1 MTTEPTRVRDLF
13 ELPDQVRKG
22 DFVLKLTE
30 GIANARE
37 TATTYVVTKALVDSF
52 DRALR
57 LVGSALRD
65 GRSQAAYL
73 HGSFGS
79 GKSHFMA
86 LLTLLLD
93 GREEAWRIPELHALR
108 EASGFIG
115 KKKLLQLHFHMVGQD
130 SIEAAV
136 FGRYVEHVR
145 RSHPDA
151 TIPGLFADEKLFA
164 DATRMLDELG
174 DAKFFGP
181 MNEGAAPAS
190 GMAGWGKISNVT
202 VWSRERFTEAAE
214 STDPRVRE
222 QLFSAL
228 VKTRFKAYAQE
239 SRAYVDLDS
248 GLGTMA
254 RHAKGLGYDGIV
266 LFLDELIL
274 WLAHRAGEAA
284 WLHNETQKM
293 VKLVEAQEA
302 QRPIPIV
309 SFIARQRNL
318 AEMVGAQYAGA
329 ETARLNDSL
338 KHWEGRYDLIALED
352 RDLPAILEKRVL
364 KHKNEDSRR
373 LLDEAFEKLKRAS
386 GASWQTLLGRDDAAA
401 FRSLYPFSPVLVEA
415 LVALSNSL
423 QRERTAIKLLLEI
436 LVEHIEDLRLGD
448 VVGVGDLF
456 DVLSGGDDPADGVM
470 KARFEAAKQIYR
482 YQFLP
487 MIQEGN
493 GTTTPDRCQRLR
505 PGHPVRLG
513 CSNCPEKACRLDNRL
528 IKTLLIA
535 ALVPEIAVFKEVTA
549 SKLAQLNHGTL
560 RVPIPGAEA
569 TIVAQKLRT
578 WGSTVGQ
585 LHVGSQSDPVVRLVL
600 EGVDLTPIL
609 QQAREHDTA
618 GGRQRVIRDLLFEAM
633 GMDKVADWGVDSQ
646 PVWRGTKRRG
656 HLRFGNVRKLGD
668 DQLLCQ
674 VDHDWRLIV
683 DYPFDEKD
691 FGPNDDLRVLD
702 ELVERTQGTWTLV
715 WLPSFFSRT
724 MNDQLGELVV
734 LEHILESKETERQA
748 VAHLSVENQARALLD
763 LRNLR
768 SQKTSRLVNALEQ
781 AYGLSRPRE
790 GDLDPGNSVENHLR
804 LLMPGAQLQPGL
816 AANLV
821 SALEAYI
828 PALLAA
834 RYPRHPHFAPSLTNQ
849 RITRLV
855 EKFGEIIDADDKRIA
870 ADKDLIKEMSG
881 TLSELGLV
889 RVTETAVHL
898 VEDRTLQELEKRRS
912 QKSADAPTVGQL
924 RSWIDE
930 TKKMGLQPDALD
942 LVVRCYGR
950 WAARTLVREG
960 KPYEPKAG
968 QEMPDYVVLEKP
980 PLPGHADWARA
991 LVVVGDTFGVA
1002 LPGKALHA
1010 DNLKRFEALLADKLA
1025 AAVGPAAKLPVA
1037 LRGRLVALGEPET
1050 SPRLLTAITA
1060 DRLCAS
1066 LSRKGGLEQVN
1077 LLAVATFD
1085 TSARAVGKSL
1095 ASVVEAVRVLDDPL
1109 VFGVF
1114 GQLQARG
1121 LDLVGASAVSASVA
1135 LALRQDEVNEALAP
1149 RLRALAEEG
1158 QRLLT
1163 PPVVI
1168 GFHKSS
1174 GVGGGSAGGEVPQ
1187 PLLQRPLHAHGRAE
1201 ILASLRALLSEVE
1214 AALDT
1219 AGDDPTL
1226 SGVVTL
1232 TGKKKKG

>member
-1 MTTEPTRVRDLF
+1 MTEPTRVRDLF
-13 ELPDQVRKG
+13 DLPEQVRKG

-30 GIANARE
+30 GIAHATE
-37 TATTYVVTKALVDSF
+37 TAATYVVTRALIDSF

-108 EASGFIG
+108 EANGFIG

-136 FGRYVEHVR
+136 FGRYVEYVR
-145 RSHPDA
+145 QNHPEA
-151 TIPGLFADEKLFA
+151 TVPGLFADEKLFA

-181 MNEGAAPAS
+181 MNENVAPVS
-190 GMAGWGKISNVT
+190 VLTGWGQISSVT
-202 VWSRERFTEAAE
+202 VWSRERFTEAAA

-239 SRAYVDLDS
+239 SRAFVDLDS

-302 QRPIPIV
+302 QRPIPII

-364 KHKNEDSRR
+364 KHKDAASKR

-423 QRERTAIKLLLEI
+423 QRERTAIKLLLEL

-505 PGHPVRLG
+505 PGFPVRLG
-513 CSNCPEKACRLDNRL
+513 CSNCAEKACRLDNRL

-535 ALVPEIAVFKEVTA
+535 ALVPEVAVFKEVTA

-585 LHVGSQSDPVVRLVL
+585 LHVGTQADPVVRLVL

-609 QQAREHDTA
+609 QQAREHDTS

-633 GMDKVADWGVDSQ
+633 GMDKVADWGKDRVQ
-646 PVWRGTKRRG
+646 KWRGTERDG
-656 HLRFGNVRKLGD
+656 HLRFGNVRKLGEE
-668 DQLLCQ
+668 QLLCP
-674 VDHDWRLIV
+674 VNHDWRLVV

-691 FGPNDDLRVLD
+691 FGPNDDLRVVE
-702 ELVERTQGTWTLV
+702 ELVDRTHGTWTLV
-715 WLPSFFSRT
+715 WLPSFFSRAI
-724 MNDQLGELVV
+724 NDQLGELVV
-734 LEHILESKETERQA
+734 LEHILENKDTERQA
-748 VAHLSVENQARALLD
+748 VAHLSVENQARAVLD
-763 LRNLR
+763 LKNLR
-768 SQKTSRLVNALEQ
+768 SQKTSRLIGALEQ

-790 GDLDPGNSVENHLR
+790 GDLDPSNSVENHLR
-804 LLMPGAQLQPGL
+804 LMMPGAQLQPAL
-816 AANLV
+816 AANLTN
-821 SALEAYI
+821 ALEAYI

-849 RITRLV
+849 RVTRLV

-870 ADKDLIKEMSG
+870 ADKDLIKEMAG

-912 QKSADAPTVGQL
+912 QKAADAPTVGQI

-930 TKKMGLQPDALD
+930 SHKMGLQADALD
-942 LVVRCYGR
+942 LIVRCYGR
-950 WAARTLVREG
+950 WAARTMVRFD
-960 KPYEPKAG
+960 KPFEPRAG
-968 QEMPDYVVLEKP
+968 QEIPDDVVLEKP

-991 LVVVGDTFGVA
+991 LVVVGHVFGVP

-1010 DNLKRFEALLADKLA
+1010 DNLKRFEAFL
-1025 AAVGPAAKLPVA
+1025 AAKLASAVVPASKLPVT
-1037 LRGRLVALGEPET
+1037 LRGRLLTLGGSE
-1050 SPRLLTAITA
+1050 SADRLRTAITA
-1060 DRLCAS
+1060 DHLCAS
-1066 LSRKGGLEQVN
+1066 LYKKSGLDQVN
-1077 LLAVATFD
+1077 LLASATFD
-1085 TSARAVGKSL
+1085 TSARAIGQSI
-1095 ASVVEAVRVLDDPL
+1095 ATAAEAVAVLDDAL

-1114 GQLQARG
+1114 GQLLARG
-1121 LDLVGASAVSASVA
+1121 LDLPGASAVSASVA
-1135 LALRQDEVNEALAP
+1135 QALREDEVNHPLATS
-1149 RLRALAEEG
+1149 LRALAEKG
-1158 QRLLT
+1158 QQLLSPPIQSGVSGAGTSPGAHRDAGAVNQIFVPFPVNAKGRDAILTRLRSLLT
-1163 PPVVI
+1163 
-1168 GFHKSS
+1168 
-1174 GVGGGSAGGEVPQ
+1174 
-1187 PLLQRPLHAHGRAE
+1187 
-1201 ILASLRALLSEVE
+1201 EVE
-1214 AALDT
+1214 ATLDA
-1219 AGDDPTL
+1219 AGDDVSLTGTL
-1226 SGVVTL
+1226 TL
-1232 TGKKKKG
+1232 TGKKKG

>member
-1 MTTEPTRVRDLF
+1 MTEPTRVRDLF
-13 ELPDQVRKG
+13 LLPNQVRKG

-30 GIANARE
+30 GIEQPKE
-37 TATTYVVTKALVDSF
+37 TASTYVVTKALVASF
-52 DRALR
+52 DQALR

-86 LLTLLLD
+86 LLTLLLQGQED
-93 GREEAWRIPELHALR
+93 AWRIPTLHALR
-108 EASGFIG
+108 EPHGFIG

-136 FGRYVEHVR
+136 FGRYVDHVR
-145 RSHPDA
+145 QHHPDA
-151 TIPGLFADEKLFA
+151 TVPGLFADEQLFA
-164 DATRMLDELG
+164 DARRMLEELG
-174 DAKFFGP
+174 DARFFGP
-181 MNEGAAPAS
+181 MNDGVAP
-190 GMAGWGKISNVT
+190 GAGWGELSKVT
-202 VWSRERFTEAAE
+202 VWSRERFEEAAT
-214 STDPRVRE
+214 SADPKVRE

-228 VKTRFKAYAQE
+228 VKTRFKAYAHE
-239 SRAYVDLDS
+239 SRAFVDLDS

-254 RHAKGLGYDGIV
+254 RHAAGLGYEGIV

-274 WLAHRAGEAA
+274 WLAHRASEAA

-302 QRPIPIV
+302 QRPIPII

-329 ETARLNDSL
+329 ETARLHRSL
-338 KHWEGRYDLIALED
+338 EHWEGRYDTIALED

-364 KHKNEDSRR
+364 KHKDDAARR
-373 LLDEAFEKLKRAS
+373 LLDDAFEKLKRAS
-386 GASWQTLLGRDDAAA
+386 GASWQTLLGRDDATA
-401 FRSLYPFSPVLVEA
+401 FRLLYPFSPVLVEA

-528 IKTLLIA
+528 IKTLIVA
-535 ALVPEIAVFKEVTA
+535 ALVPEIAAFKEVTA

-585 LHVGSQSDPVVRLVL
+585 LHVGTQADPVVRLVL

-609 QQAREHDTA
+609 QQAREHDTP

-633 GMDKVADWGVDSQ
+633 GVDKIADWGKDRVQ
-646 PVWRGTKRRG
+646 IWRGTKRPG

-668 DQLLCQ
+668 EQLLCPA
-674 VDHDWRLIV
+674 DDDWRLVV

-702 ELVERTQGTWTLV
+702 ELVEKTHGTWTLA
-715 WLPSFFSRT
+715 WIPSFFSRSI
-724 MNDQLGELVV
+724 NDLLGELVV
-734 LEHILESKETERQA
+734 IEHLLENKETERQA

-768 SQKTSRLVNALEQ
+768 SQKTLRLIGALEQ
-781 AYGLSRPRE
+781 AYGLSRAKE
-790 GDLDPGNSVENHLR
+790 GDLDPSRSVENHLR
-804 LLMPGAQLQPGL
+804 LLMPGATLQPTL
-816 AANLV
+816 AANLTD
-821 SALEAYI
+821 ALDAYI
-828 PALLAA
+828 PAVLAA
-834 RYPRHPHFAPSLTNQ
+834 RYPRHPHFAPSLTGP
-849 RITRLV
+849 RIVKLV
-855 EKFGEIIDADDKRIA
+855 EKFGEIIDAEDKRIA
-870 ADKDLIKEMSG
+870 ADRDLYKEMSG

-898 VEDRTLQELEKRRS
+898 VEDRTLQELEKKRS
-912 QKSADAPTVGQL
+912 QKAVDIPTVGQI

-930 TKKMGLQPDALD
+930 SNKMGLQVDALD
-942 LVVRCYGR
+942 LIVRCYAR
-950 WAARTLVREG
+950 WAARTLVRFD
-960 KPYEPKAG
+960 KPFEPKAG
-968 QEMPDYVVLEKP
+968 QEIPDDVVLEKP

-991 LVVVGDTFGVA
+991 LVVAGDTFGIA
-1002 LPGKALHA
+1002 LAGKALHA
-1010 DNLKRFEALLADKLA
+1010 DNLKRFESLLAEKLA
-1025 AAVGPAAKLPVA
+1025 AVAAASAKLPSA
-1037 LRGRLVALGEPET
+1037 LRARLVALGEPET
-1050 SPRLLTAITA
+1050 ADRLRTAITA

-1066 LSRKGGLEQVN
+1066 LQKKSGLEQVN
-1077 LLAVATFD
+1077 LLAGATFD
-1085 TSARAVGKSL
+1085 TSAKAVGRSMGS
-1095 ASVVEAVRVLDDPL
+1095 AAETVSVLDNAL

-1114 GQLQARG
+1114 AQLQARRAE
-1121 LDLVGASAVSASVA
+1121 LAGAQTVNDNVA
-1135 LALRQDEVNEALAP
+1135 QALRQDEVNEALAP

-1158 QRLLT
+1158 QRLLA
-1163 PPVVI
+1163 PPLVFDI
-1168 GFHKSS
+1168 S
-1174 GVGGGSAGGEVPQ
+1174 GGGGGRGAGAGAAEVVLFQ
-1187 PLLQRPLHAHGRAE
+1187 KTLEGRGREAV
-1201 ILASLRALLSEVE
+1201 LASLRALLADVE
-1214 AALDT
+1214 GALDA
-1219 AGDDPTL
+1219 AGDDVRVHGT
-1226 SGVVTL
+1226 VTL
-1232 TGKKKKG
+1232 AGKKKG

>member
-1 MTTEPTRVRDLF
+1 MTEPTRVRDLF

-30 GIANARE
+30 GIAHATE
-37 TATTYVVTKALVDSF
+37 TAATYVVTRALIDSF

-108 EASGFIG
+108 EANGFIG

-136 FGRYVEHVR
+136 FGRYVEHIR
-145 RSHPDA
+145 QNHPEA
-151 TIPGLFADEKLFA
+151 TVPGLFADEKLFA

-174 DAKFFGP
+174 EAKFFGP
-181 MNEGAAPAS
+181 MNDGVAP
-190 GMAGWGKISNVT
+190 GAGWGKISSVT
-202 VWSRERFTEAAE
+202 VWSRERFNDAVA
-214 STDPRVRE
+214 STDPKVRE

-228 VKTRFKAYAQE
+228 VKTRFSAYAQE
-239 SRAYVDLDS
+239 SRAFVDLDS

-364 KHKNEDSRR
+364 KHKDEASKR

-423 QRERTAIKLLLEI
+423 QRERTAIKLLLEL

-487 MIQEGN
+487 MIQEAN
-493 GTTTPDRCQRLR
+493 GTTTPERCQRLR
-505 PGHPVRLG
+505 PGFPVRLG
-513 CSNCPEKACRLDNRL
+513 CSNCAEKACRLDNRL
-528 IKTLLIA
+528 IKTLIIA
-535 ALVPEIAVFKEVTA
+535 ALVPEVAVFKEVTA

-569 TIVAQKLRT
+569 TIVAQKLRN

-585 LHVGSQSDPVVRLVL
+585 LHVGTQADPVVRLVL

-609 QQAREHDTA
+609 QQAREHDTS

-633 GMDKVADWGVDSQ
+633 GMDKVADWGKDRKQ
-646 PVWRGTKRRG
+646 AWRGTDRAG

-668 DQLLCQ
+668 EQLLCP
-674 VDHDWRLIV
+674 VNHDWRLVV

-702 ELVERTQGTWTLV
+702 ELVERTHGTWTLV
-715 WLPSFFSRT
+715 WLPSFFSKII
-724 MNDQLGELVV
+724 NDQLGELVV
-734 LEHILESKETERQA
+734 LEHILENKDNERKA
-748 VAHLSVENQARALLD
+748 VAHLSVENQARASQD
-763 LRNLR
+763 LKNLH
-768 SQKTSRLVNALEQ
+768 SQKKSRILGALDQ
-781 AYGLSRPRE
+781 AYGLTRARE
-790 GDLDPGNSVENHLR
+790 GDLDPSNSVENHLR
-804 LLMPGAQLQPGL
+804 LLMPGAQLQPAL
-816 AANLV
+816 AANLTN
-821 SALEAYI
+821 ALGEYI

-849 RITRLV
+849 RVTRLV

-870 ADKDLIKEMSG
+870 ADKDLIKEMAG

-889 RVTETAVHL
+889 RVTETAIHL

-912 QKSADAPTVGQL
+912 QKSADAPTVGQI
-924 RSWIDE
+924 RGWIDE
-930 TKKMGLQPDALD
+930 SHKMGLQADALD
-942 LVVRCYGR
+942 LIVRCYAR
-950 WAARTLVREG
+950 WAARTMVRFD
-960 KPYEPKAG
+960 KAFEPKAG
-968 QEMPDYVVLEKP
+968 QEIPDDVVLEKP
-980 PLPGHADWARA
+980 PLPGHADWNKA
-991 LVVVGDTFGVA
+991 LVVVGHVFGVP

-1010 DNLKRFEALLADKLA
+1010 DNLKRFEAFLA
-1025 AAVGPAAKLPVA
+1025 AKLSNAVVPAAKLPA
-1037 LRGRLVALGEPET
+1037 TLRGRLLALGEPE
-1050 SPRLLTAITA
+1050 SADRLRTAITA
-1060 DRLCAS
+1060 DHLCANLYKKS
-1066 LSRKGGLEQVN
+1066 GLEQVN
-1077 LLAVATFD
+1077 LLASATFN
-1085 TSARAVGKSL
+1085 TSEKAIGQSIATAAETV
-1095 ASVVEAVRVLDDPL
+1095 AVLDDAL

-1114 GQLQARG
+1114 GQLVARG
-1121 LDLVGASAVSASVA
+1121 LDLAGASEVSANVA
-1135 LALRQDEVNEALAP
+1135 SALRQDEVNQPLAA
-1149 RLRALAEEG
+1149 RLRKLAEDG
-1158 QRLLT
+1158 QRLLVI
-1163 PPVVI
+1163 PPPRVE
-1168 GFHKSS
+1168 F
-1174 GVGGGSAGGEVPQ
+1174 GVATVAGRGTVT
-1187 PLLQRPLHAHGRAE
+1187 ATGVAVE
-1201 ILASLRALLSEVE
+1201 ILVSQSLNVQGRDAILARLRSLISDVE
-1214 AALDT
+1214 SKLDA
-1219 AGDDPTL
+1219 AGDDVSLTGTL
-1226 SGVVTL
+1226 TL
-1232 TGKKKKG
+1232 TGKKKG

>member
-1 MTTEPTRVRDLF
+1 MTEPTRVRDLF
-13 ELPDQVRKG
+13 LLPDQVRKG

-30 GIANARE
+30 GIEHPRE
-37 TATTYVVTKALVDSF
+37 TAATYVVTKALVGSF

-86 LLTLLLD
+86 LLTLLLQ
-93 GREEAWRIPELHALR
+93 GHEEAWRIPELHALR
-108 EASGFIG
+108 EAHPFIG
-115 KKKLLQLHFHMVGQD
+115 TKKLLQLHFHMVGQD

-145 RSHPDA
+145 QHHPGA
-151 TIPGLFADEKLFA
+151 TVPGLFADEQLFA
-164 DATRMLDELG
+164 DARRMLDELG
-174 DAKFFGP
+174 DERFFGP
-181 MNEGAAPAS
+181 MNSGVAPKP
-190 GMAGWGKISNVT
+190 GWGAIRNVT
-202 VWSRERFTEAAE
+202 VWSRSRFDDAVA
-214 STDPRVRE
+214 SSDPTVRE

-248 GLGTMA
+248 GLGTLA
-254 RHAKGLGYDGIV
+254 RHAESLGYEGVV

-318 AEMVGAQYAGA
+318 AEMVGAQNAGA
-329 ETARLNDSL
+329 ETARLHDSL
-338 KHWEGRYDLIALED
+338 KHWEGRYDLIKLED

-364 KHKNEDSRR
+364 QHKDEASRR

-386 GASWQTLLGRDDAAA
+386 GVSWQTLLGRDDGAA
-401 FRSLYPFSPVLVEA
+401 FRLLYPFSPVLVEA

-487 MIQEGN
+487 MIQEAN
-493 GTTTPDRCQRLR
+493 GTTTPDRCQRLQ

-513 CSNCPEKACRLDNRL
+513 CSNCPEKACRIDNRL
-528 IKTLLIA
+528 IKTLIIA
-535 ALVPEIAVFKEVTA
+535 ALVPEVAVFKEVTA

-578 WGSTVGQ
+578 WGSKLGQ
-585 LHVGSQSDPVVRLVL
+585 LHVGTQSDPVVRLVL

-609 QQAREHDTA
+609 QQAREHDTS

-633 GMDKVADWGVDSQ
+633 GMDKVADWGKDRVQ
-646 PVWRGTKRRG
+646 LWRGTKREG
-656 HLRFGNVRKLGD
+656 HLRFGNVRKLGEE
-668 DQLLCQ
+668 LLCRP
-674 VDHDWRLIV
+674 DHDWRLVI
-683 DYPFDEKD
+683 DYPFDEKG
-691 FGPNDDLRVLD
+691 FGPNDDLRVVE
-702 ELVERTQGTWTLV
+702 ELMEKTGTWTLV
-715 WLPSFFSRT
+715 WLPSFFSKT

-734 LEHILESKETERQA
+734 LEHILENKDTERQA

-768 SQKTSRLVNALEQ
+768 SQKTSLIVGALEQ
-781 AYGLSRPRE
+781 AYGLSSPKE
-790 GDLDPGNSVENHLR
+790 GDLDPSHSIETHLR
-804 LLMPGAQLQPGL
+804 LLMPGAKLRPVL
-816 AANLV
+816 AANLTD
-821 SALEAYI
+821 ALEAYV
-828 PALLAA
+828 PMLLEA
-834 RYPRHPHFAPSLTNQ
+834 RYPRHPEFAPALTSA
-849 RITRLV
+849 RITRLI

-870 ADKDLIKEMSG
+870 ADRDLLKEMSG
-881 TLSELGLV
+881 TLAQLGLV
-889 RVTETAVHL
+889 RVTETAIFL
-898 VEDRTLQELEKRRS
+898 VEDRTLQDLEKKRG
-912 QKSADAPTVGQL
+912 QKSADAPTVGQI

-930 TKKMGLQPDALD
+930 TRKMGLQADAAD
-942 LVVRCYGR
+942 LVVRCYAR
-950 WAARTLVREG
+950 WAARTLMHFDR
-960 KPYEPKAG
+960 PFEPRAG
-968 QEMPDYVVLEKP
+968 HPIPDDVVLEKP
-980 PLPGHADWARA
+980 ALPGHADWARA
-991 LVVVGDTFGVA
+991 LAVAGETFGIA

-1010 DNLKRFEALLADKLA
+1010 DNLKRFEAALA
-1025 AAVGPAAKLPVA
+1025 AKLDAVVPSAAKLPGT
-1037 LRGRLVALGEPET
+1037 LRGRLLALGEPE
-1050 SPRLLTAITA
+1050 SADRLRTAITA

-1066 LSRKGGLEQVN
+1066 LHKKSGLEQVN
-1077 LLAVATFD
+1077 VLAGATFE
-1085 TSARAVGKSL
+1085 TSARAVGRSL
-1095 ASVVEAVRVLDDPL
+1095 GSAQETQRVLEDAL

-1114 GQLQARG
+1114 GQLRARAV
-1121 LDLVGASAVSASVA
+1121 DLPGASALSQNVA
-1135 LALRQDEVNEALAP
+1135 QALRQDEVNEALAP
-1149 RLRALAEEG
+1149 RLRALAEAG

-1163 PPVVI
+1163 PPVELVV
-1168 GFHKSS
+1168 SS
-1174 GVGGGSAGGEVPQ
+1174 EGRGKGGPQ
-1187 PLLQRPLHAHGRAE
+1187 TAILVQRSLDVRGREA
-1201 ILASLRALLSEVE
+1201 ILASLRAALAEVE
-1214 AALDT
+1214 DKLGA
-1219 AGDDPTL
+1219 AGDDHDD
-1226 SGVVTL
+1226 VVLRGTWTL
-1232 TGKKKKG
+1232 TGKSQG